1 MWVEVHRGGFG
12 NIIAFRTLRQ
22 LRSLYDDG
30 VFTAAEF
37 AENWAKFLSVI
48 SSSHVITISDP
59 FMISQPLDTAP
70 TLLTLPVDVLSYFA
84 SNLSVRDANRAA
96 ICCRA
101 LRSATD
107 FTVYAGAVLTALLD
121 HDEDVR
127 EAAFSIFQRL
137 PESTLE
143 AHSGDIAALL
153 EDNLDLSFGSPFLD
167 FVPVSVIAELEI
179 TIAAKLQSFR
189 NDPDPDPNFRSI
201 VLIALFKLDPVS
213 REKYIPDFIA
223 ALQDHEPWA
232 FDLLECFEPAV
243 LEPHADAL
251 RDALRDHE
259 DAQLDFEILLDIP
272 PGARGPP

>member
-70 TLLTLPVDVLSYFA
+70 TLPTLPVDVLSYFA

-107 FTVYAGAVLTALLD
+107 FTVYAGAVLTALRD
-121 HDEDVR
+121 DDEDVR
-127 EAAFSIFQRL
+127 EAAVSIFMRL

-143 AHSGDIAALL
+143 AHSGDIAAVF
-153 EDNLDLSFGSPFLD
+153 EDILDLSFKGYELLD
-167 FVPVSVIAELEI
+167 CVPASVIAEREI

-272 PGARGPP
+272 PGAPGF